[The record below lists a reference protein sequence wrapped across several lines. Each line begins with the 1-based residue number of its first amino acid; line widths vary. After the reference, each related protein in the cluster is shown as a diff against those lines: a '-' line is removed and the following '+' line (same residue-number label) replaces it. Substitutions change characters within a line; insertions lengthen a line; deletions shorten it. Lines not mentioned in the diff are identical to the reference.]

1 VNSDSLVRI
10 ERLNYA
16 IGGVLVIAAAL
27 TQPRSIALGILVGVA
42 LTCINFVM
50 VRRLVF
56 RATAEAAQGISSNR
70 MMLMLPKMTLL
81 MAAVAL
87 SLWLL
92 PISAAAF
99 AAGYS
104 IFIVSILVESV
115 HAALRP
121 PTDTPPQ

>member
-1 VNSDSLVRI
+1 VTTDSLVRI

-16 IGGVLVIAAAL
+16 LGGVLVIAAAL
-27 TQPRSIALGILVGVA
+27 TQPRSIALGIVVGVA
-42 LTCINFVM
+42 LTCLNFAA

-56 RATAEAAQGISSNR
+56 RATHAAAHGAPSNR
-70 MMLMLPKMTLL
+70 MLLVLPKMTFL

-92 PISAAAF
+92 PINAAAF

-121 PTDTPPQ
+121 PNDTPPQ

>member
-1 VNSDSLVRI
+1 MNSDSLVRI

>member
-1 VNSDSLVRI
+1 MNLDSMVRI

-16 IGGVLVIAAAL
+16 LGGIAVIAAAL
-27 TQPRSIALGILVGVA
+27 SQPRSIALGIAVGVA
-42 LTCINFVM
+42 LTCLNFAV
-50 VRRLVF
+50 VSRLVA
-56 RATAEAAQGISSNR
+56 RYTRDAARGDAGNH
-70 MMLMLPKMTLL
+70 MLLVLPKMMLL
-81 MAAVAL
+81 MAAVVA

-92 PISAAAF
+92 PINAAAF

-121 PTDTPPQ
+121 PQDPQPQ

>member
-1 VNSDSLVRI
+1 VNLDSLVRI

-16 IGGVLVIAAAL
+16 IGGLLTIAAAL
-27 TQPRSIALGILVGVA
+27 TQPRSIALGIAVGVL
-42 LTCINFVM
+42 LTCLNFAL
-50 VRRLVF
+50 VRRIVH
-56 RATAEAAQGISSNR
+56 RATADASAGKSSNR
-70 MMLMLPKMTLL
+70 MMLVLPKMTLL

-92 PISAAAF
+92 PINAAAF

-104 IFIVSILVESV
+104 IFIVSIIVESV

-121 PTDTPPQ
+121 PTDPPPQ

>member
-1 VNSDSLVRI
+1 MNLDSLVRI

-16 IGGVLVIAAAL
+16 IGGVLVIAGAL
-27 TQPRSIALGILVGVA
+27 TQPRSIALGLVVGVI
-42 LTCINFVM
+42 LTCANFAM
-50 VRRLVF
+50 VRRIVY
-56 RATAEAAQGISSNR
+56 RATADAAAGKSSNR
-70 MMLMLPKMTLL
+70 MMLVLPKMTLL

-92 PISAAAF
+92 PINAAAF

-104 IFIVSILVESV
+104 IFIVSIIVESV

-121 PTDTPPQ
+121 PTDPPPQ

>member
-1 VNSDSLVRI
+1 MNRDSLVRI

-16 IGGVLVIAAAL
+16 LGGLVIIAAAL
-27 TQPRSIALGILVGVA
+27 TQPRSIALGATVGIA
-42 LTCINFVM
+42 LTCANFAM

-56 RATAEAAQGISSNR
+56 RATTDAANGMSGNR
-70 MMLMLPKMTLL
+70 MLLVLPKMTFL
-81 MAAVAL
+81 MVAVVL

-92 PISAAAF
+92 PINAAAF

-115 HAALRP
+115 HTALRP
-121 PTDTPPQ
+121 PTDPPLQ

>member
-1 VNSDSLVRI
+1 MNRDSLVRI

-16 IGGVLVIAAAL
+16 LGGLVIIAAAL
-27 TQPRSIALGILVGVA
+27 TQPRSIALGVAVGIA
-42 LTCINFVM
+42 LTCANFAM

-56 RATAEAAQGISSNR
+56 RATADAANGVSSNR
-70 MMLMLPKMTLL
+70 MLLVLPKMTFL
-81 MAAVAL
+81 MAAVVL

-92 PISAAAF
+92 PINAAAF

-115 HAALRP
+115 HTALRP
-121 PTDTPPQ
+121 PTDPPPQ

>member
-1 VNSDSLVRI
+1 VNTDSLVRI

-16 IGGVLVIAAAL
+16 IGGLLIIAGAI
-27 TQPRSIALGILVGVA
+27 TQSRSISLGLLVGVA
-42 LTCINFVM
+42 LTCINFAM

-104 IFIVSILVESV
+104 VFIISILVESV

>member
-16 IGGVLVIAAAL
+16 IGGLLVIAAGL
-27 TQPRSIALGILVGVA
+27 TQPRAIALGILVGVA
-42 LTCINFVM
+42 LTCVNFVM

-56 RATAEAAQGISSNR
+56 RATAEAAKGISSNR

-87 SLWLL
+87 SLWFL

>member
-1 VNSDSLVRI
+1 MNADSLVRI
-10 ERLNYA
+10 ERFNYA
-16 IGGVLVIAAAL
+16 LGGVLVIAAAL
-27 TQPRSIALGILVGVA
+27 TQPRAIALGILVGVA

-81 MAAVAL
+81 MVAVAL
-87 SLWLL
+87 SLWFL